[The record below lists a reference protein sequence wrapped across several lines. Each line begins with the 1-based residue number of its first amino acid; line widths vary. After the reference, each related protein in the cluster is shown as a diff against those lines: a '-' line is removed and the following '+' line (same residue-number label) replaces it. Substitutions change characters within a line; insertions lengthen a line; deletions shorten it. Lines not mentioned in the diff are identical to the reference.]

1 MEITQSVEEIVEK
14 YVSKLTSSWFQKKL
28 IEFKSSPLYNKEKG
42 ILFYQEIIVP
52 EFDDGSYGE
61 EDYDTIEIN
70 FVEFCRSSNYY
81 LDGSEYR
88 PSYLADIESKVGLKK
103 VNKYVYGIEEVANQ
117 LVSDLAFIASSVNT
131 KDIWNFINSI
141 CQLIHQ
147 EIGRLEA
154 DQNEDYTS
162 IIDHFTKLGF
172 EKLQH
177 AYYPKIEAS
186 KFSGSKND
194 RLTLK
199 LNIED
204 FSALLIV
211 LDKAGI
217 IDSSPDTYRFTEKY
231 FVLKPNKEA
240 VYLNARNL
248 GKRISDLKS
257 TSYSGKGLE
266 QIKEKLD
273 IGIERAFN

>member
-14 YVSKLTSSWFQKKL
+14 NVSKLTSNWLKKKM
-28 IEFKSSPLYNKEKG
+28 IEFKSSPLYTKEKG
-42 ILFYQEIIVP
+42 ILFYQELIVP

-61 EDYDTIEIN
+61 ENYESIEMN

-81 LDGSEYR
+81 LDGGEYR
-88 PSYLADIESKVGLKK
+88 STYLADIESKVGLKR
-103 VNKYVYGIEEVANQ
+103 VNKYVYGIEEVADE

-131 KDIWNFINSI
+131 KDIWNFVNSI

-154 DQNEDYTS
+154 YQNEDYTS
-162 IIDHFTKLGF
+162 IIDHFTKLCF

-217 IDSSPDTYRFTEKY
+217 IDSSPDTYRFTENY

>member
-14 YVSKLTSSWFQKKL
+14 YVSRLTSNWLQKKL
-28 IEFKSSPLYNKEKG
+28 IEFESSPLYNKEKG

-52 EFDDGSYGE
+52 EFDDGSCGE
-61 EDYDTIEIN
+61 EDYETIEIN

-81 LDGSEYR
+81 LDGGEYR
-88 PSYLADIESKVGLKK
+88 STYLADIESKVGLKK
-103 VNKYVYGIEEVANQ
+103 VNKYVYGIEEVADE
-117 LVSDLAFIASSVNT
+117 LVSDLAFIASSVDA
-131 KDIWNFINSI
+131 KYIWNFINSVGLLV
-141 CQLIHQ
+141 QQ
-147 EIGRLEA
+147 EIGHLEA

-162 IIDHFTKLGF
+162 ITYHFTNLCF

-217 IDSSPDTYRFTEKY
+217 IDSSPDTYRFTENY
-231 FVLKPNKEA
+231 FVLKPNREV
-240 VYLNARNL
+240 VYLNAINL

-266 QIKEKLD
+266 RIKEKLD
-273 IGIERAFN
+273 IGIKRAFN